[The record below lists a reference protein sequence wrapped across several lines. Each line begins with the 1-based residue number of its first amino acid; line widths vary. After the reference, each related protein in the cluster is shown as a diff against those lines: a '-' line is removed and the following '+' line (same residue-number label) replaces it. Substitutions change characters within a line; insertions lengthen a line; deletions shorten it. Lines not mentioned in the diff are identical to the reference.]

1 VVDNRCRESRKST
14 QGEGGTAIAPDRVT
28 ETDKLFLFV
37 FEAARPDQVDTLLE
51 ISRTKGWPLS
61 MMVVEAMQGLMDSL
75 PQDKRRELIRQFQEE
90 HGIDLEELL
99 S

>member
-1 VVDNRCRESRKST
+1 MNDSSKLLLLTLES
-14 QGEGGTAIAPDRVT
+14 
-28 ETDKLFLFV
+28 
-37 FEAARPDQVDTLLE
+37 ARPDQVDKLLE
-51 ISRTKGWPLS
+51 ISRTKGRPLS

-90 HGIDLEELL
+90 NGIDLEELL

>member
-1 VVDNRCRESRKST
+1 VSNS
-14 QGEGGTAIAPDRVT
+14 
-28 ETDKLFLFV
+28 DKLFLFV

-51 ISRTKGWPLS
+51 ISRTKCRPLS

-75 PQDKRRELIRQFQEE
+75 SQDKRQELIARFKEE
-90 HGIDLEELL
+90 DGIDLEELL

>member
-1 VVDNRCRESRKST
+1 V
-14 QGEGGTAIAPDRVT
+14 TA
-28 ETDKLFLFV
+28 TDKLLLFV

-51 ISRTKGWPLS
+51 ISRTKGRPLS

-90 HGIDLEELL
+90 NGIDLEELL